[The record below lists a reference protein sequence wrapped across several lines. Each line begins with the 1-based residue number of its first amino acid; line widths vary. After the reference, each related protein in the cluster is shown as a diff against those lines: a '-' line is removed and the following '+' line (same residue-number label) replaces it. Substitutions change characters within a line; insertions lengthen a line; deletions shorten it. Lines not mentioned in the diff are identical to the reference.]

1 MNEEKK
7 KRNKIIGISIGILV
21 VLLVVISSTY
31 AYWQIT
37 KSQNGSNDIIAACLS
52 IDMQSVDG
60 TFGLNPAWP
69 ISDTEGMNLTGY
81 KFRVTNKCP
90 EDVTYVIGM
99 DSLEVSGAK
108 YLSYDSIKVSIDD
121 SIPMIYGI
129 QEDIDHI
136 AEEDDNYVIRD
147 SKKIATAVVKNG
159 QPNEH
164 IVKVWIKSD
173 APVEEQS
180 KVFSGRM
187 FITGGQNI
195 KNDKPLA
202 QVIATGDISKTSND
216 HVTYSLYSDGRLNI
230 EGVGEMKDFV
240 EDVDSKPFY
249 IDMVKSYTTQNNI
262 TLTEEEL
269 ALLESGELPLGIM
282 FTKSDEITSEFFG
295 VTYEG
300 LMTMLSQEIGA
311 AGISLVQKLT
321 DFPGILNVKISEGVT
336 SIGISTF
343 DSLAIN
349 GIIIPNTVTSL
360 GKEAFSTA
368 YIINE
373 LVIPNSVV
381 NVGGF
386 LFSGAVIKSPLRLPE
401 SINSISTAMFSN
413 AKVKSLELPHN
424 EALTSVGVRAMQNM
438 SIEELIIPENI
449 VEFGSDV
456 FDGTDFTNT
465 TLKLYGSERTIEGLD
480 LTQFKEVIWNYTGE

>member
-7 KRNKIIGISIGILV
+7 KKNKIIGISIGILV

-37 KSQNGSNDIIAACLS
+37 KSQEGSNDIIAACLD

-60 TFGLNPAWP
+60 TFALDPAWP
-69 ISDTEGMNLTGY
+69 ISDNEGMQLDGY
-81 KFRVTNKCP
+81 TFKVTNNCE
-90 EDVTYVIGM
+90 EDVNYVIGM
-99 DSLEVSGAK
+99 DSLVKEGVE
-108 YLSYDSIKVSIDD
+108 YLDYNSIKISIDN
-121 SIPMIYGI
+121 SAPMIYGDK
-129 QEDIDHI
+129 ETIDHI
-136 AEEDDNYVIRD
+136 EENDPYTIRT
-147 SKKIATAVVKNG
+147 SKKIATSTVKNG

-164 IVKVWIKSD
+164 NVKVWIKSD

-195 KNDKPLA
+195 ENDKSLA
-202 QVIATGDISKTSND
+202 KLIATGDISKTSND

-230 EGVGEMKDFV
+230 EGIGEMKNFV
-240 EDVDSKPFY
+240 EYEDSKPFSV
-249 IDMVKSYTTQNNI
+249 DMVKSYTTQNNI

-282 FTKSDEITSEFFG
+282 FTKSDEIISEVAG

-321 DFPGILNVKISEGVT
+321 DFPGILSVKISEGVT

-349 GIIIPNTVTSL
+349 DIIIPNTVTSL
-360 GKEAFSTA
+360 GKDAFSAA

-386 LFSGAVIKSPLRLPE
+386 LFSGAVIKSPLRLPD
-401 SINSISTAMFSN
+401 SINSISNGMFVY

-424 EALTSVGVRAMQNM
+424 EASTSVGGHHAMSEM

-456 FDGTDFTNT
+456 FYDTDFTNT
-465 TLKLYGSERTIEGLD
+465 TLKLYGSERTIE
-480 LTQFKEVIWNYTGE
+480 